1 MLNQTN
7 GIASF
12 ERVIWHLSKVNE
24 IVHAMGG
31 LTGTYRGHSIKY
43 EDLFYLSNVLNYCFL
58 LFPKSVHL
66 LMVWCANALQ
76 DENS

>member
-12 ERVIWHLSKVNE
+12 ESVMRHLSKVNE
-24 IVHAMGG
+24 IVRAMGG
-31 LTGTYRGHSIKY
+31 LTGTYRGQSIKY
-43 EDLFYLSNVLNYCFL
+43 KDLFYLSSVLKYCFL